1 MSQMSDVASEETALE
16 EQCAETVTEPAVE
29 SKEEKK
35 LEISEGELPQALGEE
50 QTTAGVGERLTEDVI
65 AGTGTGDLDKDLL
78 KLTTVSESSVLPDS
92 QRSGERT
99 DEGQIVLE
107 LPYLAEAVAFLAFR
121 KTVSE
126 LDTAT
131 KQLAGVLLGPNWLTD
146 KKKRRELPAFVRDTF
161 RTKSSKY
168 SECAWSVMGNFSFL
182 LWLEI
187 KFDLTKFDAVQD
199 ENVAEARE
207 KCKSCCENVKKITL
221 LDAWKDHWPV
231 PSPEDIA
238 SDLTRYSSVL
248 KTLGCIDAAYTVQES
263 ASWIL
268 EKHAKL
274 QQSLQTEGSL
284 NTMDSVIVDR
294 SLAEMAVVF
303 KAYHFVEQYMYEF
316 CRDSAKLVSH
326 IFAVLFKKRNERS
339 RPLGLHELF
348 SIVGTEGGI
357 LSKAKRTLFS
367 KISGSLTRFSKHLV
381 EQFSGLPSLRRAVL
395 SFWKTLDMLRSF
407 LDWEEFRHQQRRKDI
422 SRWLDELM
430 TNGSD
435 QEKKEDTLLKVYYP
449 RRHFNPRNLHHWI
462 RPNKEKFIGRKEE
475 LSQICDSLE
484 KQAGTV
490 LITGPSGIGKSCLAR
505 EAAFRL
511 RTAWPSQF
519 VLDLS
524 TLSSLLHSYS
534 EMTLKN
540 IFTTQQFQDSKNT
553 DVINVVVENGN
564 HRVLIII
571 ENADSSQLMQLLK
584 VPAQPNVS
592 TIVIARRLE
601 ELDLFL
607 KSREK
612 MLSINVSL
620 ASFSP
625 EDTLETLKQSFA
637 FQRDKHFQSTS
648 GRQRHAEADT
658 GDSASASAP
667 CHTFKSDPGQLS
679 PRKKFPNED
688 ASSVET
694 FLAYVASTTK
704 GFPVAVRLAS
714 TLLQN
719 FPRHCFDNLQV
730 FLEERRAL
738 PSGNDSEMTALAFT
752 SENATAVMEMA
763 CFAISLIGPQRD
775 LLSLLHTMSLLA
787 CPTVPMLRSLLEEV
801 CEDIENPQGK
811 FTLSVELEN
820 FGLLICSYDEEGEP
834 IIHMNALISHAI
846 QATILTPPVDRA
858 FKFEVLREVSKSLWG
873 HLVGEA
879 AEELSATTRHK
890 TACTVSRFSGNF
902 LLSVLADEKKSTKV
916 NRHSVH
922 LLQSVLLAALAKFYC
937 TGPRFSSFD
946 LCLEHA
952 CELYM
957 TSLGAF
963 MHLENPESFRK
974 VFASYKDLGLA
985 KSRREVFSTRVIK
998 LLLLVLANQQQNTEY
1013 LAEKDCGEIALLSA
1027 QATVVCGELP
1037 WLELYLHFAESS
1049 GCIQYHLNQSP
1060 GKSAESEKDTCRF
1073 LEENEGCDEK
1083 ESPDYAL
1090 GLQRRALDYQ
1100 QRGEVQKAMQYF
1112 MQALP
1117 ILERSNQASDIIH
1130 TLEILWDVGGATML
1144 DQGLSS
1150 PGFSRYQLLK
1160 ALGIAGKA
1168 FGKKSVHYTTALCKL
1183 AELEYELGNQTK
1195 AAEFRNLTSLGI
1207 LEHALGSSEDE
1218 PSPVKFSKSPKAVK
1232 KRKKKKK
1239 KEASTE

>member
-35 LEISEGELPQALGEE
+35 LEISEDELPQALGEE
-50 QTTAGVGERLTEDVI
+50 QTTAGVGERPTEDVI
-65 AGTGTGDLDKDLL
+65 AGTGTGDLDKDSL

-131 KQLAGVLLGPNWLTD
+131 KQLAGVLLGPNWLTE

-168 SECAWSVMGNFSFL
+168 SECAWSVMDNFSFL

-187 KFDLTKFDAVQD
+187 KFDLTKFDAFQD

-207 KCKSCCENVKKITL
+207 KCKSCCEDVKKITL
-221 LDAWKDHWPV
+221 LDAWKEHWPV

-238 SDLTRYSSVL
+238 KDLTRYSYVL
-248 KTLGCIDAAYTVQES
+248 KTLGCIDAVCAVQKS

-274 QQSLQTEGSL
+274 QQSLQTEGPL

-316 CRDSAKLVSH
+316 CRDSAKLLSH

-339 RPLGLHELF
+339 RPLGLHELL
-348 SIVGTEGGI
+348 SIVGTEAGM
-357 LSKAKRTLFS
+357 LREAKRTLLS
-367 KISGSLTRFSKHLV
+367 EISGSLTQFSKHLV

-407 LDWEEFRHQQRRKDI
+407 LEWEEFRHQQRRKDI

-449 RRHFNPRNLHHWI
+449 RQHFNPRNLHHWI
-462 RPNKEKFIGRKEE
+462 WPYKEKFIGRKEE

-534 EMTLKN
+534 EMTLNN
-540 IFTTQQFQDSKNT
+540 IFTTQQFEDSKNA
-553 DVINVVVENGN
+553 DNINVVVENVN

-571 ENADSSQLMQLLK
+571 ENADSSQLAQLLK

-637 FQRDKHFQSTS
+637 FQQDKHFQSTS

-679 PRKKFPNED
+679 PRKKLPSED

-694 FLAYVASTTK
+694 FLTYVARTTK

-714 TLLQN
+714 TLLRN
-719 FPRHCFDNLQV
+719 FPRRCFDNLQV

-738 PSGNDSEMTALAFT
+738 PIDDDSEMTALAFT
-752 SENATAVMEMA
+752 SENATAVMDMA
-763 CFAISLIGPQRD
+763 WFAISLIGPQRD

-801 CEDIENPQGK
+801 CKDIEHPQGK
-811 FTLSVELEN
+811 LVELEN
-820 FGLLICSYDEEGEP
+820 VGLLICSHDEEGEP
-834 IIHMNALISHAI
+834 IIHMNALVSHAI
-846 QATILTPPVDRA
+846 QATILTLPVGKA
-858 FKFEVLREVSKSLWG
+858 FEVLRKFSKSFWG
-873 HLVGEA
+873 HLLGEA

-890 TACTVSRFSGNF
+890 MACTGSRFPGNF
-902 LLSVLADEKKSTKV
+902 LLSVLADEKKSTKA
-916 NRHSVH
+916 NRHLIL
-922 LLQSVLLAALAKFYC
+922 LLQGVLLAALAKFYC
-937 TGPRFSSFD
+937 TDPRFSSFN
-946 LCLEHA
+946 LCMEHA
-952 CELYM
+952 CELFM
-957 TSLGAF
+957 TTLGVF
-963 MHLENPESFRK
+963 MHVKNPESFRK
-974 VFASYKDLGLA
+974 VFSSYRDLGLA
-985 KSRREVFSTRVIK
+985 KSRRQVFFTRVIE
-998 LLLLVLANQQQNTEY
+998 LLLLVLASQQQNTEY

-1027 QATVVCGELP
+1027 QATVVLGELP
-1037 WLELYLHFAESS
+1037 WMELYLNFAESS
-1049 GCIQYHLNQSP
+1049 GWIHYHLNQSP
-1060 GKSAESEKDTCRF
+1060 GKPAESEKDAYRF
-1073 LEENEGCDEK
+1073 LEENEPCDEK
-1083 ESPDYAL
+1083 ESPEYAL

-1100 QRGEVQKAMQYF
+1100 QGGEVQKAMQYF

-1160 ALGIAGKA
+1160 ALGIAEKA

-1183 AELEYELGNQTK
+1183 AELEYELGNQTR
-1195 AAEFRNLTSLGI
+1195 AAEFRNLTSLGV

-1218 PSPVKFSKSPKAVK
+1218 PSPVKSSKSPKAVK

>member
-16 EQCAETVTEPAVE
+16 EQYAETVNEPAVE

-35 LEISEGELPQALGEE
+35 LEFSEGELPEALGEE
-50 QTTAGVGERLTEDVI
+50 QTTAGVGERPTEDVI
-65 AGTGTGDLDKDLL
+65 AGTGGTGDLDKDSL

-168 SECAWSVMGNFSFL
+168 SECAWSVMDNFSFL

-187 KFDLTKFDAVQD
+187 KFDLTKFDAFQD

-221 LDAWKDHWPV
+221 LDVWKDHWPV

-248 KTLGCIDAAYTVQES
+248 KTLGCIDAAYTVQAS
-263 ASWIL
+263 VSWIL

-274 QQSLQTEGSL
+274 QQSLQTEGPL

-316 CRDSAKLVSH
+316 CRDSVKLLSH
-326 IFAVLFKKRNERS
+326 ILAVLFKKRNERS
-339 RPLGLHELF
+339 RPLGLHELL
-348 SIVGTEGGI
+348 SIVGREAGM
-357 LSKAKRTLFS
+357 LREAKRTQLS
-367 KISGSLTRFSKHLV
+367 EISGSLTRFSKHLV
-381 EQFSGLPSLRRAVL
+381 EQFSGLPSLRRSVL

-407 LDWEEFRHQQRRKDI
+407 LEWEEFRHQQRRKDI

-430 TNGSD
+430 KNGSD
-435 QEKKEDTLLKVYYP
+435 QEKKEDILLTVYYP
-449 RRHFNPRNLHHWI
+449 RQHFNPRNLHHWI
-462 RPNKEKFIGRKEE
+462 LPNKEKFIGRKQE
-475 LSQICDSLE
+475 LSQICDFLE

-505 EAAFRL
+505 EAAFCL

-534 EMTLKN
+534 EMTLNN
-540 IFTTQQFQDSKNT
+540 IFTTQQCEDSKNT
-553 DVINVVVENGN
+553 DVINVVVENSN

-584 VPAQPNVS
+584 VQAQPNVS

-625 EDTLETLKQSFA
+625 EDTLDTLKQSFA
-637 FQRDKHFQSTS
+637 FQQDKHFQSTS
-648 GRQRHAEADT
+648 GRQRHDETDT
-658 GDSASASAP
+658 GDSASASALW
-667 CHTFKSDPGQLS
+667 HTLKSYPGQLS
-679 PRKKFPNED
+679 PRKNFPNKD
-688 ASSVET
+688 ASSVEA
-694 FLAYVASTTK
+694 FLTYVASTTK

-714 TLLQN
+714 MLLRN
-719 FPRHCFDNLQV
+719 FPGHCFDNLQV
-730 FLEERRAL
+730 FLEEKRAI
-738 PSGNDSEMTALAFT
+738 PIDDDSEMTALAFT

-763 CFAISLIGPQRD
+763 CFALCMIGPQRD
-775 LLSLLHTMSLLA
+775 LLSLLHAMSLLA

-801 CEDIENPQGK
+801 CEDIVNPQGK
-811 FTLSVELEN
+811 LVELEN
-820 FGLLICSYDEEGEP
+820 VGLLICSNDEEGEP
-834 IIHMNALISHAI
+834 IIHMNALVSHAI
-846 QATILTPPVDRA
+846 QATILTLPPDLTL
-858 FKFEVLREVSKSLWG
+858 EVLSEFCQSFYE
-873 HLVGEA
+873 HLLGKA
-879 AEELSATTRHK
+879 GEELSAMTRHK
-890 TACTVSRFSGNF
+890 IACTASRFSGNF
-902 LLSVLADEKKSTKV
+902 LLSVLADEKKSSKEH
-916 NRHSVH
+916 RHSIL
-922 LLQSVLLAALAKFYC
+922 LLQSVLLTALANFYC
-937 TGPRFSSFD
+937 TDPRFSTFS
-946 LCLEHA
+946 LCMEHA
-952 CELYM
+952 CELHM
-957 TSLGAF
+957 TSLGVLL
-963 MHLENPESFRK
+963 HLKDLENFRK
-974 VFASYKDLGLA
+974 VFASYRNLGLA
-985 KSRREVFSTRVIK
+985 KSRREVFSTRVID
-998 LLLLVLANQQQNTEY
+998 LLLLVLTSRQQNTEY

-1027 QATVVCGELP
+1027 ETTVGLGELP
-1037 WLELYLHFAESS
+1037 WTLVLLSTLFLPCNCLY
-1049 GCIQYHLNQSP
+1049 
-1060 GKSAESEKDTCRF
+1060 R
-1073 LEENEGCDEK
+1073 
-1083 ESPDYAL
+1083 
-1090 GLQRRALDYQ
+1090 
-1100 QRGEVQKAMQYF
+1100 
-1112 MQALP
+1112 
-1117 ILERSNQASDIIH
+1117 
-1130 TLEILWDVGGATML
+1130 
-1144 DQGLSS
+1144 LS
-1150 PGFSRYQLLK
+1150 FFIVRVL
-1160 ALGIAGKA
+1160 
-1168 FGKKSVHYTTALCKL
+1168 
-1183 AELEYELGNQTK
+1183 
-1195 AAEFRNLTSLGI
+1195 
-1207 LEHALGSSEDE
+1207 
-1218 PSPVKFSKSPKAVK
+1218 
-1232 KRKKKKK
+1232 
-1239 KEASTE
+1239 